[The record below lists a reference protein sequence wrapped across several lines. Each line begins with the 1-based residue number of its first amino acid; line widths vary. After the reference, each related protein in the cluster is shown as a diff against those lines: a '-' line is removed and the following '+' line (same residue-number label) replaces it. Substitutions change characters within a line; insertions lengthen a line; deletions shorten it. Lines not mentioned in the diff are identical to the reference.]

1 MNSVAITAPSGNVI
15 QQKAI
20 FNAEALFEERGW
32 RVHLQEGLFDSHGR
46 FGGIDEHERLNA
58 FESACQENDL
68 VLCARGGYGFSR
80 TLSKIDYQRIF
91 EKKTWVAG
99 FSDITFFNLAYLAKT
114 GGRSLQAPTA
124 SVLGDPKCDPYTI
137 QTFFEVLYAHEYRL
151 YFPTPFYDIETSGV
165 LWGGNLTILC
175 SLLGTP
181 YFPKIT
187 GGILFIE
194 EIGEYAYKVERDLV
208 HLLQAGVID
217 EQNAVIL
224 GDFTKMKV
232 SEHDFGY
239 GLEDAF
245 NFLAGLTKTPIISGL
260 PFGHEKKTAT
270 LVVGA
275 ESQLC
280 INEHNA
286 VLTMK
291 GCPGFK
297 SDGEKK

>member
-1 MNSVAITAPSGNVI
+1 MNTVAITAPSGNVI
-15 QQKAI
+15 REKDVLA
-20 FNAEALFEERGW
+20 AEALFQERGW
-32 RVHLQEGLFDSHGR
+32 EVRLQEGLFNNHGR
-46 FGGIDEHERLNA
+46 FGGADEHERLTA
-58 FESACQENDL
+58 FENACRSNDL

-80 TLSKIDYQRIF
+80 TLPKIDYRSIF
-91 EKKTWVAG
+91 AKKTWVAG
-99 FSDITFFNLAYLAKT
+99 FSDITFFSLAYLAAT
-114 GGRSLQAPTA
+114 GGKSLQSPTA

-137 QTFFEVLYAHEYRL
+137 QTFFEVLYAQEYQL
-151 YFPTPFYDIETSGV
+151 YFPTPFYNFEASGI

-181 YFPKIT
+181 FFPKIK

-194 EIGEYAYKVERDLV
+194 EVGEFAYKVERDLV

-217 EQNAVIL
+217 NQKAVIL
-224 GDFTKMKV
+224 GDFTKMKT

-239 GLEDAF
+239 GLEDAL
-245 NFLAGLTKTPIISGL
+245 NFVAGMTKTPFISGL

-275 ESQLC
+275 ESELRVHDQ
-280 INEHNA
+280 NA

-291 GCPGFK
+291 GCPAFK
-297 SDGEKK
+297 SGGENN